1 MNNLASKIKES
12 IYSVLPITL
21 LVLLLHVSFV
31 KMPISTLSSFLVG
44 SLLLILGMG
53 LFTLGADMS
62 MMIMGEKM
70 GSYLTKSRKIWFLVI
85 VSFLLGVI
93 VTIAE
98 PDLQV
103 LARQTPGV
111 PDRVLIWAVALGVGV
126 FLVVA
131 FLRTILQLKLNNI
144 LAILYG
150 IVFIVAIFTPNNFV
164 SVAFDSGG
172 VTTGPITV
180 PFIMALGIGMA
191 AVRGDK
197 TSQEDSFG
205 LISLCSVGPVL
216 AVLVLGIFYKP
227 SGSYERVVLPEDS
240 NFAAVLQEFIK
251 HAPSYMT
258 QVLSA
263 LVPILLFFLVF
274 QIFAL
279 KLPLKQLI
287 KIGIGLI
294 YTYTGLVIFLTGVNV
309 GFMPAGYYIGEHVV
323 MSKYAFLIIPLSMV
337 FGYLTV
343 AAEPAVHVL
352 MNQVEEVSEGN
363 ISGKTMRISLSIGVA
378 LSAGLS
384 LFRVLSG
391 LSIWYF
397 ILPGYLIA
405 VILSF
410 VVPPIFTSIAFDSG
424 GVAAGTMTATF
435 LLPLAMGACE
445 IIGGNVL
452 EDAFGIIALVA
463 MTPLITIECLGIIY
477 KRKADREEFKE
488 SWTPAGIGI
497 NDDIYMDEEFVFFEL
512 DDYNEYE
519 AMAPATTDAAPV
531 NKKNSVLTVALTS
544 KQEKDLEEIYFEELT
559 AEDNENPQKEK
570 SMEGL
575 S

>member
-1 MNNLASKIKES
+1 MNNIASKIKES
-12 IYSVLPITL
+12 IYSVLPITI
-21 LVLLLHVSFV
+21 LVLLLHLTIV
-31 KMPISTLSSFLVG
+31 KLPKATLSSFLIG

-53 LFTLGADMS
+53 LFTQGADMS

-70 GSYLTKSRKIWFLVI
+70 GSFLTKSRKIWLLVI
-85 VSFLLGVI
+85 VSFLFGVI
-93 VTIAE
+93 VTVAE

-111 PDRVLIWAVALGVGV
+111 PDKVLIWAVALGVGS
-126 FLVVA
+126 FLVIA
-131 FLRTILQLKLNNI
+131 FLRTILQLKMKHI
-144 LAILYG
+144 LAVLYG
-150 IVFIVAIFTPNNFV
+150 IVFIIAIFTPNNFV

-205 LISLCSVGPVL
+205 LISLCSVGPVM

-227 SGSYERVVLPEDS
+227 SGSYERIILPEDS
-240 NFAAVLQEFIK
+240 SFLIVLQAFLR
-251 HAPSYMT
+251 HAPGYMH
-258 QVLSA
+258 QVFVA
-263 LVPILLFFLVF
+263 IVPILAFFLVF
-274 QIFAL
+274 QIFAI
-279 KLPLKQLI
+279 KIPVRQLI

-294 YTYTGLVIFLTGVNV
+294 YTFVGLVIFLTGVNV
-309 GFMPAGYYIGEHVV
+309 GFMPAGYYIGEHVAA
-323 MSKYAFLIIPLSMV
+323 SAYSSLIIPLSMI

-352 MNQVEEVSEGN
+352 VNQVEEVSEGN

-384 LFRVLSG
+384 MIRVLHG

-405 VILSF
+405 VIMTF
-410 VVPPIFTSIAFDSG
+410 IVPPIFTSIAFDSG

-435 LLPLAMGACE
+435 LLPLAIGACE
-445 IIGGNVL
+445 SVGGNVL

-463 MTPLITIECLGIIY
+463 MTPLITIECLGLLY
-477 KRKADREEFKE
+477 NRKAARKQPEIPEEL
-488 SWTPAGIGI
+488 II
-497 NDDIYMDEEFVFFEL
+497 DIPSEPSGEISMEDEFVFFEL
-512 DDYNEYE
+512 EDEDYPENGLSASMAYE
-519 AMAPATTDAAPV
+519 
-531 NKKNSVLTVALTS
+531 
-544 KQEKDLEEIYFEELT
+544 
-559 AEDNENPQKEK
+559 ENPLPEFINSDELSSEGTEQGDSKYL
-570 SMEGL
+570 EGL

>member
-1 MNNLASKIKES
+1 MNHIVSKIKES
-12 IYSVLPITL
+12 IYSVLPITI
-21 LVLLLHVSFV
+21 LVLLLHLTIVRLP
-31 KMPISTLSSFLVG
+31 KATLSSFLVG

-70 GSYLTKSRKIWFLVI
+70 GSFLTKTRKIWLLVI
-85 VSFLLGVI
+85 VSFLFGVI
-93 VTIAE
+93 VTVAE

-111 PDRVLIWAVALGVGV
+111 PDKILIWAVALGVGC

-131 FLRTILQLKLNNI
+131 FLRTILQLKLNHI
-144 LAILYG
+144 LAVLYG
-150 IVFIVAIFTPNNFV
+150 IIFIVAVFTPNNFV

-216 AVLVLGIFYKP
+216 AVLILGIFYKP
-227 SGSYERVVLPEDS
+227 AGDYERVVLPNDS
-240 NFAAVLQEFIK
+240 SFLAVIQAFFR
-251 HAPSYMT
+251 HTPGYMI

-263 LVPILLFFLVF
+263 LIPILVFFLVF
-274 QIFAL
+274 QVFAL
-279 KLPLKQLI
+279 KIPVKQLI
-287 KIGIGLI
+287 KIGVGLV
-294 YTYTGLVIFLTGVNV
+294 YTFTGLVIFLTGVNV
-309 GFMPAGYYIGEHVV
+309 GFMPAGYYIGEHMAV
-323 MSKYAFLIIPLSMV
+323 SSFSYLIIPLSMV

-352 MNQVEEVSEGN
+352 VNQVEEVSEGN

-378 LSAGLS
+378 ISAGLS
-384 LFRVLSG
+384 MIRVMHG

-405 VILSF
+405 VIMTF
-410 VVPPIFTSIAFDSG
+410 MVPPIFTSIAFDSG

-445 IIGGNVL
+445 AVGGNVL

-463 MTPLITIECLGIIY
+463 MTPLITIECLGFLY
-477 KRKADREEFKE
+477 KRKAGKEELEIPAEEEFIFFE
-488 SWTPAGIGI
+488 LEDEPYQEVLCM
-497 NDDIYMDEEFVFFEL
+497 DEIYMDEIT
-512 DDYNEYE
+512 DD
-519 AMAPATTDAAPV
+519 D
-531 NKKNSVLTVALTS
+531 
-544 KQEKDLEEIYFEELT
+544 I
-559 AEDNENPQKEK
+559 
-570 SMEGL
+570 
-575 S
+575 